1 MKRLLNK
8 AKTLVKAIFAQ
19 LKDRTNI
26 IIFLSVFLVLSSEVW
41 VPFLLG
47 IITGKA
53 WWYGIAA
60 TCWGFWLAPFTP
72 FLPLCVAITFGIRK
86 GIDAIRK
93 RKKKRKNIDKT
104 LSD

>member
-1 MKRLLNK
+1 MKRLLSK
-8 AKTLVKAIFAQ
+8 AKALVKAVFAQ

-26 IIFLSVFLVLSSEVW
+26 IIFISVFLVLSSEVW

-72 FLPLCVAITFGIRK
+72 FLPLCIAITFGVRTLV
-86 GIDAIRK
+86 DAIRK
-93 RKKKRKNIDKT
+93 RKQNRKKVRKT
-104 LSD
+104 PSD